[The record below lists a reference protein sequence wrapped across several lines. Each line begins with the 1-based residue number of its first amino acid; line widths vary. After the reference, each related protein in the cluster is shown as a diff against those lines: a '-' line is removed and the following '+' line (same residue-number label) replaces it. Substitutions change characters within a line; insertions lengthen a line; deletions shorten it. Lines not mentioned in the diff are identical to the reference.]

1 MAATPYGRRMGR
13 LRVSLDLLLTCQ
25 QLGEFHHRVR
35 PLAAALD
42 THLPAARLLLNVVGP
57 QRLTIAAQAAALGLF
72 SDVITDSIY
81 RRIGYIGRTPA
92 ASGLAPRGLVVGL
105 SDHSVHARA
114 IGFRT
119 DWPVVTY
126 SETHQRDSFGIQRLL
141 LAEQG
146 QYVWQRAHGHPPDQ
160 LAVVGPLI
168 VDAVRPTQSPA
179 AVRARLRIAAQT
191 PLLGLMAGTDPRRL
205 RLLLPVFL
213 RTVDALADRGVR
225 VEVAMPIP
233 ESLALD
239 AIAQAAAPVAA
250 SVVRPDGGEP
260 LLITAAGRP
269 VRLIRTA
276 WLPDFFQIFDLALV
290 GPGANTAELA
300 CLGVPMLAVCPPG
313 WPERGPLLGRLRDW
327 ARALQG
333 EPARPRLV
341 AAPNRKAG
349 RPITPEIIGAVG
361 PDEMAAV
368 AADLLGDGLKR
379 REISLDLR
387 QVMGVV
393 GAARSAAE
401 QIWTVAR
408 QRYPELDGMW
418 VEKAV
423 GGPSRER

>member
-1 MAATPYGRRMGR
+1 M
-13 LRVSLDLLLTCQ
+13 
-25 QLGEFHHRVR
+25 
-35 PLAAALD
+35 AAALEA
-42 THLPAARLLLNVVGP
+42 HLPAARLLLNVVGP
-57 QRLTIAAQAAALGLF
+57 QRLTIAAQAAALGVF
-72 SDVITDSIY
+72 DEVISDSIY
-81 RRIGYIGRTPA
+81 RRVGYIGRMA
-92 ASGLAPRGLVVGL
+92 ATSGLAPRGLVIGL

-126 SETHQRDSFGIQRLL
+126 SESHQRDLFGIQRLL

-146 QYVWQRAHGHPPDQ
+146 QYVWQRAHGHPPEQ

-179 AVRARLRIAAQT
+179 AIRARLRVAAQT
-191 PLLGLMAGTDPRRL
+191 PLLGLMAGTDPRRM

-225 VEVAMPIP
+225 AEVAMPVP
-233 ESLALD
+233 ESLPLE
-239 AIAQAAAPVAA
+239 AIAQAAAPVGAG
-250 SVVRPDGGEP
+250 VVRTEGGEP
-260 LLITAAGRP
+260 TLLTAGGRP
-269 VRLIRTA
+269 VRLIRTS

-300 CLGVPMLAVCPPG
+300 CLGVPMVAVCPPG
-313 WPERGPLLGRLRDW
+313 WPERGPLFGRLRDW
-327 ARALQG
+327 ARSLMG
-333 EPARPRLV
+333 EPGRPRLV
-341 AAPNRKAG
+341 AAPNLKAG
-349 RPITPEIIGAVG
+349 RPITPEIIGSVG

-379 REISLDLR
+379 REISLELR
-387 QVMGVV
+387 HVMGLV
-393 GAARSAAE
+393 GAGRAAAE

-408 QRYPELDGMW
+408 ERYPEVDGMW

-423 GGPSRER
+423 GGTSRER